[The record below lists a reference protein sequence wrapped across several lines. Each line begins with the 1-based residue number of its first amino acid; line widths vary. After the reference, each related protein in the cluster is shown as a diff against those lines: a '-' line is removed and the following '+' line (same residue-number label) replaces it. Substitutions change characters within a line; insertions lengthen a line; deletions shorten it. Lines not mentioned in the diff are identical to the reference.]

1 MYALTVAKGG
11 LKIAPMGPDDCT
23 PLELNISG
31 PPPIGLEEEIARV
44 SRGGKPFCGHGIMGG
59 RNGSAEALILNGQTM
74 DGVASA
80 LSRLL
85 DRHVLNKTGVDGKF
99 LLYLEYAPDEHTPR
113 LATEAATSPADVS
126 GPNIFGA
133 LEKLGLTIEPARG
146 PKGFIVIDRAERPSI
161 DGR

>member
-23 PLELNISG
+23 PLELNISM

-59 RNGSAEALILNGQTM
+59 RNGPAEALVLNGQTM

-85 DRHVLNKTGVDGKF
+85 DRHVLNRTNVDGKF
-99 LLYLEYAPDEHTPR
+99 LIYLEYAPDEHTPAI
-113 LATEAATSPADVS
+113 ATAGADAPDYA
-126 GPNIFGA
+126 GPNIFAA
-133 LEKLGLTIEPARG
+133 LEKLGLRIEPAKG